1 MKLSKILSLTNGKY
15 LSRSEDHEILY
26 LNTDSRTA
34 FDTHS
39 GLFFAIDGE
48 HHDGHTFVNDLIK
61 TGFKNFIVEKQIA
74 VENPDV
80 NIIQVESS
88 LKALQCV
95 AAFHRSN
102 FKNDVLAITGSNGK
116 TIVKEWLA
124 QLVSEKLNVCKSPK
138 SYNSQIGVPLS
149 VWNLKEENDLGIF
162 EAGISMPN
170 EMHKLQLIIKPT
182 HGILTNIGSAHEE
195 YFESIEQKLEEKLR
209 LFEASEV
216 LFHCNDK
223 ALINEGIAKMR
234 KQPKKVICWGF
245 NINADLKVS
254 HLNNTLYR
262 FETNKE
268 TFDIKLLSN
277 NETYLENILHC
288 ICFAYFTGFKPF
300 EIQKGIEG
308 LKPIT
313 MRLELKKGIN
323 NTYLVDDTYNNDLA
337 GFETALDFLG
347 QQKHYNKKTI
357 IISDILQTGSKKETY
372 QRVAELIV
380 ERAVD
385 QVYAIGSE
393 LKAHANFFPKSTQ
406 FFETTASFLEDPS
419 IHFEK
424 EVILIKGARRFGFEK
439 IVKQLMERVHNTVLE
454 INLDAITHNLNIY
467 RKLLRPKT
475 KLLIMVKALAYGSG
489 GAEIANLLQ
498 FHKVDYLGVAYV
510 DEGVQLRNA
519 GIKIPIMV
527 INPSEDDLENLIHF
541 NIEPEIYSL
550 NQLKIF
556 SDFYKKKGM
565 ELCGHFTINTGMNR
579 LGFNPESVDA
589 LIEQVKLTPNLKVQ
603 SVYTHLAAADEDE
616 HLEFSLQQ
624 IKLFTATAEKIESS
638 LGIKTIKHALN
649 SAGITRFPN
658 YQFDMVRL
666 GIGLYGIE
674 PNGNQQ
680 NELKP
685 ISTLKTKISQI
696 RSVKK
701 GESVG
706 YGRKGKVD
714 HDMRIA
720 TIAIGYADGFSRIFS
735 NGNGEVMVNG
745 KLAKVV
751 GNVCMDMTMI
761 DISNIEAEEGDAVI
775 IFGEQPSIIDLAKK
789 ANTIPYEILTNVSD
803 RVKRVYYTG

>member
-1 MKLSKILSLTNGKY
+1 LKLSKIVSLINGRY
-15 LSRSEDHEILY
+15 LSKSEDCEILH

-39 GLFFAIDGE
+39 GLFFAIDGQ
-48 HHDGHTFVNDLIK
+48 HHDGHAFLNDLIK
-61 TGFKNFIVEKQIA
+61 AGFKNFIVEKPSSPKNQ
-74 VENPDV
+74 NV

-88 LKALQCV
+88 LNALQTI

-102 FKNDVLAITGSNGK
+102 FNNDVLAITGSNGK

-124 QLVSEKLNVCKSPK
+124 QLLSEKLSICKSPK

-149 VWNLKEENDLGIF
+149 VWNLKEENDLGVF
-162 EAGISMPN
+162 EAGISMPD
-170 EMHKLQLIIKPT
+170 EMQKLQQIIKPT
-182 HGILTNIGSAHEE
+182 FGILTNIGSAHEE
-195 YFESIEQKLEEKLR
+195 YFESVEQKLDEKLK
-209 LFEASEV
+209 LFEGCKV
-216 LFHCNDK
+216 LYHRNDK
-223 ALINEGIAKMR
+223 ELINQGIARMKNP
-234 KQPKKVICWGF
+234 PKKVISWGF
-245 NINADLKVS
+245 NENADLKVS
-254 HLNNTLYR
+254 HLNNTEYR
-262 FETNKE
+262 FQSNNEVFE
-268 TFDIKLLSN
+268 IKLLSN
-277 NETYLENILHC
+277 NESYLENILHC
-288 ICFAYFTGFKPF
+288 ICFAYFNGFKPA
-300 EIQKGIEG
+300 EIQHGIEG
-308 LKPIT
+308 LKPIK

-323 NTYLVDDTYNNDLA
+323 NTYIIDDTYNNDLA
-337 GFETALDFLG
+337 GLETALDFLG
-347 QQKHYNKKTI
+347 QQRHYDKKTV

-372 QRVAELIV
+372 QRVAELIA
-380 ERAVD
+380 ERAID
-385 QVYAIGSE
+385 QVYAIGDE
-393 LKAHANFFPKSTQ
+393 LKAYNALFPKSTQ
-406 FFETTASFLEDPS
+406 FFDSTESFLEMPTS
-419 IHFEK
+419 NFEK
-424 EVILIKGARRFGFEK
+424 EVILIKGARNFGFER
-439 IVKQLMERVHNTVLE
+439 IVKQFMERVHNTVLE
-454 INLDAITHNLNIY
+454 ISLDSITHNLNVY
-467 RKLLRPKT
+467 RKLLLPKT

-489 GAEIANLLQ
+489 AAEIASLLQ

-510 DEGVQLRNA
+510 DEGVQLRKA

-527 INPSEDDLENLIHF
+527 INPSEDDLENLIQF

-550 NQLKIF
+550 NQLKAF
-556 SDFYKKKGM
+556 SEFYKKKGV
-565 ELCGHFTINTGMNR
+565 ELRGHFTINTGMNR
-579 LGFNPESVDA
+579 LGFNPDSADA
-589 LIEQVKLTPNLKVQ
+589 LIENIKATPNLKVQ
-603 SVYTHLAAADEDE
+603 SIYTHLAASDENE
-616 HLEFSLQQ
+616 HLDFSLQQ
-624 IKLFTATAEKIESS
+624 LKLFSITAEKIETA

-680 NELKP
+680 NELRP
-685 ISTLKTKISQI
+685 ISTLKTVISQI
-696 RSVKK
+696 RNVKK

-714 HDMRIA
+714 QDMRIA
-720 TIAIGYADGFSRIFS
+720 IIAIGYADGFSRIFS

-775 IFGEQPSIIDLAKK
+775 VFGESPTIIDLAKK